1 MNTITDLIKAFMIL
15 VNAGGIFRI
24 ITLIFSTIND
34 PDLKETNFRRG
45 RNVILFMILTIL
57 IYSLKKVRLKIY
69 KLSIFDRII
78 YLLSYFTREK

>member
-24 ITLIFSTIND
+24 LTLIFSTFND
-34 PDLKETNFRRG
+34 PDSKETNFRRG

-57 IYSLKKVRLKIY
+57 IYSFKDSILKY
-69 KLSIFDRII
+69 
-78 YLLSYFTREK
+78 YQ

>member
-1 MNTITDLIKAFMIL
+1 MNTITDLINAFMIL

-45 RNVILFMILTIL
+45 RNVILFMILATL
-57 IYSLKKVRLKIY
+57 IYSFKD
-69 KLSIFDRII
+69 SILE
-78 YLLSYFTREK
+78 YYQ

>member
-34 PDLKETNFRRG
+34 PDLKETNFWLARK
-45 RNVILFMILTIL
+45 VI
-57 IYSLKKVRLKIY
+57 
-69 KLSIFDRII
+69 
-78 YLLSYFTREK
+78 